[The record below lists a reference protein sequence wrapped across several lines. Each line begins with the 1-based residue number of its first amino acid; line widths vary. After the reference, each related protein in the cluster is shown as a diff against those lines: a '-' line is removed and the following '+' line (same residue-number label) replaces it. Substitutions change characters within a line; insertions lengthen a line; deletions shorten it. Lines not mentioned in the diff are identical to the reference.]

1 MPYGARSKA
10 QKAGA
15 EAPEKSFIK
24 ELTEFYTEAWRSCK
38 CLSVDESWESR
49 GIWGGIM
56 QAARKAGGLAP
67 EYAERLVADGAPL
80 RVDVKRGDPRNYRQY
95 RQSVWSKNGQDD
107 VAIVTIEIIGEL
119 TLDVVGFANV
129 PSGAGVWLYAYSPVY
144 ERFLVLRIE
153 PSDPQAAIS
162 RCHFKKVAV
171 STKRGSLSFVP
182 SLNKVY
188 RFSAELEAS
197 IKGDIDG
204 LPFVSPDD
212 LLLIRRGLIPPRLV
226 VEAPIPKADGSVA
239 PGVGVIAAVD
249 SNGPTPLGGCMYSLP
264 AGSESLTLD
273 ASYAP
278 LDRRGGY
285 CPIVLL
291 FLSREWSYAH
301 GYYFGSLGRRACKG
315 EVKYY
320 VPSRL
325 FIKALG
331 RDIAHFIRAVPDS
344 LLEYY
349 ERPVGG
355 DLIECPVLPM
365 RGKLQRA
372 YLRRASEEFKVPNP
386 QLIGYREA
394 GTWLRYVTERGAQS

>member
-1 MPYGARSKA
+1 MLYGVRRAR
-10 QKAGA
+10 KAGA
-15 EAPEKSFIK
+15 EAPEKSFIE
-24 ELTEFYTEAWRSCK
+24 ELTKFYTAAWQSCNR
-38 CLSVDESWESR
+38 LSVDE
-49 GIWGGIM
+49 IWSGIM
-56 QAARKAGGLAP
+56 QAAREAGELAP
-67 EYAERLVADGAPL
+67 DYAKSLVADETPL
-80 RVDVKRGDPRNYRQY
+80 RIDVKREDPRSYRQY
-95 RQSVWSKNGQDD
+95 RQSVWSESGRD
-107 VAIVTIEIIGEL
+107 VVIEVIGEL
-119 TLDVVGFANV
+119 SLDVVGFANV
-129 PSGAGVWLYAYSPVY
+129 PSGAGVWLYAYSPAY

-153 PSDPQAAIS
+153 PSDPQAAVS
-162 RCHFKKVAV
+162 RCHFKRVTV
-171 STKRGSLSFVP
+171 SAKRGSLLFVSP
-182 SLNKVY
+182 LNKVY

-197 IKGDIDG
+197 IKGDVEG

-264 AGSESLTLD
+264 AGGESLVLD

-285 CPIVLL
+285 CPVVLL
-291 FLSREWSYAH
+291 FLSRKRSYAH
-301 GYYFGSLGRRACKG
+301 GYYFGSLGRRACK
-315 EVKYY
+315 EEAKYY
-320 VPSRL
+320 IPSQL

-331 RDIAHFIRAVPDS
+331 RDIAQFIRAVPDS

-365 RGKLQRA
+365 RGKLERA
-372 YLRRASEEFKVPNP
+372 YLRRASEEFETPNP
-386 QLIGYREA
+386 QLISYRETGA
-394 GTWLRYVTERGAQS
+394 WLKYVAKKGA